1 MIAVPLLLAELLLGY
16 VVWDRHRFE
25 RAQLDPRVY
34 LGAAARSGAGHAGL
48 YSRAARAAQHSKRLC
63 RRLQTA
69 VRRQRRPHLTGRVQ
83 RSAATIAVVVDCHAA
98 QWLPAFDFGAGGR
111 DQNSSIRSRSQESPT
126 VWSGR
131 RNADLPHVERISA
144 CMLNQAIDVTEANR
158 FARVISDTLW
168 SPVL

>member
-98 QWLPAFDFGAGGR
+98 QGCPPSTSAQAAGIKTAVFDLDPKRAQRYGAGGGTL
-111 DQNSSIRSRSQESPT
+111 ICP
-126 VWSGR
+126 
-131 RNADLPHVERISA
+131 
-144 CMLNQAIDVTEANR
+144 MLNGSVRACLTR
-158 FARVISDTLW
+158 L
-168 SPVL
+168 